1 MNYEVIILPAAE
13 AELEQ
18 AYLWLAQR
26 APEAAAKWYNGL
38 LEAVIKLETFPQRCP
53 YAPERDAFDHDI
65 RQLLYGKHQHAYRI
79 LFDVV
84 GQTVRVLH
92 IRHGARQRLEP

>member
-1 MNYEVIILPAAE
+1 MNYEVIIMPAAE

-26 APEAAAKWYNGL
+26 
-38 LEAVIKLETFPQRCP
+38 
-53 YAPERDAFDHDI
+53 APERDAFDHDI